1 MSLLLSFLAS
11 LPGSLSQGLL
21 WSLMA
26 LGVYIT
32 FKILDFADMTCD
44 GSFALGGC
52 ISATMVVALGMNPYI
67 SLLVALLAGML
78 AGAVTGLLHTKLKI
92 PAILSGI
99 LTMIALY
106 SINLRIMGQANTPLL
121 GVDTIVSLIKSIVPA
136 SIAGSIKDSTLQT
149 YVVILIGFVFT
160 LAVIGLLYWF
170 FGTEAGSALR
180 ATGNNEDMIRA
191 LGQNTDTMKI
201 LGLMIGNGLVGL
213 SGALVAQSQS
223 VADIGMGQGAIV
235 IGLASIVIG
244 EVIGGALF
252 GKKLSFAIKLTSVV
266 IGSIIYRIIIAAVL
280 TLGLNTNDLKLLTA
294 VIVAIALAIP
304 ALTQKTSKK

>member
-1 MSLLLSFLAS
+1 MNIESLILSM
-11 LPGSLSQGLL
+11 PGAIAQGLL

-32 FKILDFADMTCD
+32 FRILDFADLTCD

-52 ISATMVVALGMNPYI
+52 ISATMVVAFGLNPYI
-67 SLLVALLAGML
+67 SLLVATLGGMA

-106 SINLRIMGQANTPLL
+106 SINLRIMGQSNTPLS
-121 GVDTIVSLIKSIVPA
+121 GVDTIVSLIKNLIPSGIIKDNYLQNYI
-136 SIAGSIKDSTLQT
+136 SIA
-149 YVVILIGFVFT
+149 IGVTFAIITIIF
-160 LAVIGLLYWF
+160 LYWF
-170 FGTEAGSALR
+170 FGTEAGCALR

-191 LGQNTDTMKI
+191 LGQNTDTTKI

-213 SGALVAQSQS
+213 SGALVAQTQS
-223 VADIGMGQGAIV
+223 YADVQQGQGAII

-244 EVIGGALF
+244 EVILSRKF
-252 GKKLSFAIKLTSVV
+252 SFAIKLTSVV
-266 IGSIIYRIIIAAVL
+266 IGSTIYRIIIAFVL
-280 TLGLNTNDLKLLTA
+280 WRGLNTNDLKMIAA
-294 VIVAIALAIP
+294 VIVAAALSIP
-304 ALTQKTSKK
+304 ALTKKTTKQ